1 METKNI
7 TYIINEKEF
16 VFSYSGEMEKGKDE
30 TLLLNDEN
38 LLKNTPWDEN
48 GFTIQNFLSE
58 SENKEFKIVVTRI
71 IKKLIELSGGKMD
84 DNFSLEK
91 YHEYVTDEVHLSIA
105 KAIKD
110 GWKKEDF
117 PFELAK
123 INNRLSEILNQP
135 VSTVAEDKNIN
146 DFYLRIV
153 RPRCLQDNNPP
164 HRDVWLDRLR
174 NAVNIYFPICGS
186 TIDSALPIL
195 PGSHKFKES
204 DLIRTSEG
212 AVLNDTKYTVPC
224 VISINGEPLKM
235 MRPNPSENEVLVF
248 SPYLVHGGGYNTNKD
263 TTRISLE
270 MRFWKINK

>member
-1 METKNI
+1 METKHI
-7 TYIINEKEF
+7 TYIINDKEF
-16 VFSYSGEMEKGKDE
+16 VFTYFGDMEKGKDE

-38 LLKNTPWDEN
+38 LLKNTPWDET

-58 SENKEFKIVVTRI
+58 SDHTYLKKVVTNI
-71 IKKLIELSGGKMD
+71 LKKLIESSGGQTD
-84 DNFSLEK
+84 DHFTLEK
-91 YHEYVTDEVHLSIA
+91 YHKYVSDDIHLTIA
-105 KAIKD
+105 KSIKD

-117 PFELAK
+117 PYDLAK
-123 INNRLSEILNQP
+123 INHRLSEILNQT
-135 VSTVAEDKNIN
+135 VSTVAKDKNIN

-153 RPRCLQDNNPP
+153 RPGCLQDNNPP

-186 TIDSALPIL
+186 TSESALPLL
-195 PGSHKFKES
+195 PGSHKYKES
-204 DLIRTSEG
+204 DLVRTSEG

-235 MRPNPSENEVLVF
+235 IRPNPSENEVLVF
-248 SPYLVHGGGYNTNKD
+248 SPYLVHGGGYNTNDD

-270 MRFWKINK
+270 MRFWKVNH